1 MAIDN
6 LMVTLNRLPPLRVDT
21 GTDWVTLFG
30 FLVTVI
36 AVVTAA
42 WYNSYTFKINAHAY
56 RKQSKSEFLAKS
68 RLEWIALFR
77 EHVSAFLAQGEGVY
91 EAAKAMRIEGTLP
104 GLVVNDA
111 VCPKPREFA
120 DQLAKARLHLAQI
133 ELLVSPNSSD
143 SPALVEAMKEYLA
156 AAVQHEEISAK
167 GQVLVNMTQ
176 RVLAREWSKVKEM
189 SDF

>member
-1 MAIDN
+1 MTIDN

-42 WYNSYTFKINAHAY
+42 WYNSYTFKINAQAY
-56 RKQSKSEFLAKS
+56 QKQSKSEFLAKS

-91 EAAKAMRIEGTLP
+91 EAAKAMRIEG
-104 GLVVNDA
+104 LVANDA
-111 VCPKPREFA
+111 VCQKPGEFA

-143 SPALVEAMKEYLA
+143 SPALVEAMNEYLA

-176 RVLAREWSKVKEM
+176 RVLAREWDKVKEM